1 MIFKKSM
8 TSREYILNTIRS
20 HKSELAKLGISNIGL
35 FGSYVRGDVSED
47 SDIDILIEFIAEKES
62 FDNFMAAYDYFEELF
77 KNEKVEL
84 VTKKSLSPYIGPAI
98 LNEVIYA

>member
-1 MIFKKSM
+1 M
-8 TSREYILNTIRS
+8 TSREYILNAIRS

-62 FDNFMAAYDYFEELF
+62 FDNFMAAYDYFEEIF
-77 KNEKVEL
+77 KNEKVDM
-84 VTKKSLSPYIGPAI
+84 VTKKSLSPHIGPAI
-98 LNEVIYA
+98 LNEVVYA

>member
-1 MIFKKSM
+1 M

-62 FDNFMAAYDYFEELF
+62 FDNFMAAYDYFEEIF
-77 KNEKVEL
+77 MNEKVDL

>member
-1 MIFKKSM
+1 M
-8 TSREYILNTIRS
+8 TSREYILNAIRS
-20 HKSELAKLGISNIGL
+20 HKSELAKFGISNIGL
-35 FGSYVRGDVSED
+35 FGSYVRGEVSED
-47 SDIDILIEFIAEKES
+47 SDIDILIEFTPEKES
-62 FDNFMAAYDYFEELF
+62 FDNFMAAYDYFEEIF